1 MTPRYQVEFS
11 SFRLTRTSV
20 IHHVVPAPHHVSGTF
35 YRCGRRTKVIF
46 ALSPSPRR
54 RPHPPAFPSV
64 RPPSVRRLWPSSP
77 LFLFR
82 SVAVARPSAP
92 PSARSGAFPTAAW
105 SGHGFRERKGECVGG
120 GGVGAESRKRCAS
133 SQNGF
138 LPLISFRTNLIK
150 MQPQLISLPS
160 FGSRSLVPFVYVMVV
175 A

>member
-1 MTPRYQVEFS
+1 MTPRYQVEFR

-46 ALSPSPRR
+46 ALSPKSASARVSAR
-54 RPHPPAFPSV
+54 PSV
-64 RPPSVRRLWPSSP
+64 LRRLWPSSP

-92 PSARSGAFPTAAW
+92 PSARGLAPSRQRRGAGMV
-105 SGHGFRERKGECVGG
+105 SEGEGECVGG

-138 LPLISFRTNLIK
+138 LPLISFKTNLIK

-160 FGSRSLVPFVYVMVV
+160 LGSGNSGSLVPFVYVMVP